1 VAKGCH
7 TDTIAF
13 KDNKESIKIDDVR
26 KIIERLN
33 MTGQAAY
40 KILLIQRLER
50 VTIEAANSFLKILEE
65 PPAKTVFIM
74 TTNNVR
80 QLLPTLVSRVRT
92 VTFSSVSASFLQ
104 TKLGELYP
112 DCDEKTIKQASLF
125 SMGKTGKAV
134 HLMEN
139 PDSLANYTKV
149 YHDVQNFLDHKNI
162 VDRFYYVES
171 LLQDEKMVELFLEIL
186 THVLRSKMLEG
197 ESRLRFAE
205 VLSRVGEAGALN
217 KKNVNSRLLLE
228 NLMLML

>member
-1 VAKGCH
+1 
-7 TDTIAF
+7 
-13 KDNKESIKIDDVR
+13 
-26 KIIERLN
+26 
-33 MTGQAAY
+33 
-40 KILLIQRLER
+40 
-50 VTIEAANSFLKILEE
+50 
-65 PPAKTVFIM
+65 
-74 TTNNVR
+74 
-80 QLLPTLVSRVRT
+80 
-92 VTFSSVSASFLQ
+92 
-104 TKLGELYP
+104 
-112 DCDEKTIKQASLF
+112 
-125 SMGKTGKAV
+125 MGKTGKAV